1 MTPADLPPAIKGLGT
16 VAVAALA
23 AWAFFSPP
31 PGSWVFA
38 VAELVFLAWLAREV
52 RKADAAPLAAAA
64 SEPLKP
70 DEAEIVRRFAFYF
83 TRPPLAREFA
93 SILAALG
100 LASLV
105 LVPWL
110 TYKLQWAQ
118 AILIG
123 LLLFAVA
130 RLTKLL
136 GPLFA
141 LRLAANTGDRDALR
155 LLAAHDAALRKV
167 RN

>member
-1 MTPADLPPAIKGLGT
+1 MLGRAYHERAMTSADLPPAIKGLGT

-23 AWAFFSPP
+23 L
-31 PGSWVFA
+31 
-38 VAELVFLAWLAREV
+38 E
-52 RKADAAPLAAAA
+52 
-64 SEPLKP
+64 P

-83 TRPPLAREFA
+83 ARPPLARDGA

-141 LRLAANTGDRDALR
+141 LRLAANTGDRNALR
-155 LLAAHDAALRKV
+155 LLAAHDAALRKA
-167 RN
+167 RQ